1 MENVITTR
9 TSEVKMI
16 ILTTLAALVCIT
28 LIVLAMPNTEMPRLS
43 YTVNEPWLGT
53 QIISPGEIL
62 IKKDPKVVE
71 REREEALRMEYLPYY
86 HYDPIIG
93 RKEINLFKKKYG
105 EHQGAIPAAY
115 VPVVA
120 EVLQEIYKEGF
131 ISQTDYTQMLSMD
144 SLAVFLRVDGNE
156 ARRQLVR
163 DCPTTKK
170 VYERL
175 INDERLISIHA
186 ILMQCN
192 INDYLVPNI
201 NYDERRSEQAKED
214 LLSMIPTNSGIMKQ
228 GQEIINRGDIVTEEK
243 ALMIDS
249 YNDFVETSSQ
259 KTLRDVYV
267 SYITHS
273 LYVTT
278 LIVLFM
284 CYLRLFRRDYLSKP
298 RSLGM
303 VFCLITLFPVMTS
316 LVARLDPRNI
326 YIMPLCMVPI
336 FIRIFLDSRTAFMA
350 HTIMVLICSASVN
363 ERYEFIFVQMVA
375 GLVTISAL
383 RELSKRAQIFSAAAL
398 ISVTYMLTYTLVK
411 FIGNLDMS
419 FEFLKHGYL
428 EFIGNGI
435 LLLLAYPLM
444 FLIEK
449 TFKFVSPVTLF
460 ELSDTNRTL
469 LRRLSEVAPGTF
481 QHSITVS
488 NLASAIAAEIGAKAL
503 LVRTGALYHDIGKM
517 VNPVFF
523 TENQAGIN
531 PHDRMTPMESAQI
544 IIGHV
549 TEGVKLAE
557 RHGIPDVI
565 RTFILTHHGTSLAKY
580 FYTTYCNANPD
591 EEVDEAP
598 FRYPG
603 PNPFSQEQAIL
614 MMADA
619 VEAASRSLPTYTEE
633 SITNLV
639 NRIIDTQVAE
649 GNFVDCP
656 ITFRDV
662 ATAKRVLVERLKSI
676 YHTRITYPELKKR
689 NDSSPSLPTGG
700 R

>member
-1 MENVITTR
+1 MAMENVITTR
-9 TSEVKMI
+9 TSETKMF

-43 YTVNEPWLGT
+43 YTINEPWLGQ

-62 IKKDPKVVE
+62 IKKDPKAVE

-86 HYDPIIG
+86 HYDPTIG
-93 RKEINLFKKKYG
+93 RKEIDLFNKKYN
-105 EHQGAIPAAY
+105 HKGAIPEQY
-115 VPVVA
+115 VPIVA
-120 EVLQEIYKEGF
+120 EVLREIYEDGF
-131 ISQTDYTQMLSMD
+131 ISQTDYIQMLSID

-163 DCPTTKK
+163 DCITTKK
-170 VYERL
+170 AYENLVNDPRL
-175 INDERLISIHA
+175 TKIRAAL
-186 ILMQCN
+186 LKCN

-259 KTLRDVYV
+259 KTLSDVY
-267 SYITHS
+267 ITYATQA

-284 CYLRLFRRDYLSKP
+284 FYLRLFRRDYLDKP

-303 VFCLITLFPVMTS
+303 VFCLITIFPVMTS
-316 LVARLDPRNI
+316 LVIRLNPSDI
-326 YIMPLCMVPI
+326 YIMPLCLVPI

-350 HTIMVLICSASVN
+350 HAIMVLICAAAVN

-375 GLVTISAL
+375 GLVTICAL
-383 RELSKRAQIFSAAAL
+383 RELSKRSQIFSAAGL
-398 ISVTYMLTYTLVK
+398 VTAASMLAYTLVK
-411 FIGNLDMS
+411 FIGNLDMT
-419 FEFLKHGYL
+419 FEFLKHGYF
-428 EFIGNGI
+428 EFIANGI

-449 TFKFVSPVTLF
+449 VFKFVSPVTLF

-488 NLASAIAAEIGAKAL
+488 NLASAIATEIGAKAL

-557 RHGIPDVI
+557 RNGIPDVI

-580 FYTTYCNANPD
+580 FYTTYRNANPD
-591 EEVDEAP
+591 EDIDEAP

-619 VEAASRSLPTYTEE
+619 VEAASRSLPSYTEE

-639 NRIIDTQVAE
+639 NRIIDTQVAD

-656 ITFRDV
+656 ITFRDI

-676 YHTRITYPELKKR
+676 YHTRITYPELK
-689 NDSSPSLPTGG
+689 G
-700 R
+700 RK